1 MVSGMKTSQIGK
13 FIELEVPN
21 YKKES

>member
-13 FIELEVPN
+13 LIELEVPN